1 MAIIEDE
8 FVTRFLKRHHYYRN
22 VSLEQVDLGYDNIIV
37 KTLSSSELK
46 LVKVDREEK

>member
-8 FVTRFLKRHHYYRN
+8 FVTRFLKRHYHHRN
-22 VSLEQVDLGYDNIIV
+22 VSLGQVDLEYDNIIV

-46 LVKVDREEK
+46 LVEVDIEEK

>member
-8 FVTRFLKRHHYYRN
+8 FVTRFLKRHYHHRN
-22 VSLEQVDLGYDNIIV
+22 VSLEQVDLEYNNIIV

-46 LVKVDREEK
+46 LVEVDIEEK